1 MTESSFTHKLSKKI
15 RLMRLK
21 RKMTQDDVSEYG
33 VDVKQYQRIER
44 GLVNPKAYTLYKL
57 SKAFKCSVEEFF

>member
-1 MTESSFTHKLSKKI
+1 
-15 RLMRLK
+15 MRLK
-21 RKMTQDDVSEYG
+21 RKMTQDDVSEFG

-57 SKAFKCSVEEFF
+57 SKAFKCSVEDFF